1 MQEEGQQGRLRPW
14 RRPAAPAADPQ
25 PHPQR
30 PVVLLLTM
38 GSLQRPMQWLFY
50 RRRGL
55 ARTGLARISPAASL
69 HCVHPHAILHAI
81 LAAVPA
87 AVPTAAC
94 AIMGPSRSGCSVAA
108 DVAAGNFSKGDGLWC
123 LHPYALLGWYA
134 SLSLTCF
141 ACFYFTR
148 QWFTYSGHVSRSIH
162 PSHQSIKFR
171 P

>member
-1 MQEEGQQGRLRPW
+1 MLVQEEGQLRHW
-14 RRPAAPAADPQ
+14 WRPAAPAADPR

-38 GSLQRPMQWLFY
+38 GSLQQPMPWLFY
-50 RRRGL
+50 MQRGL
-55 ARTGLARISPAASL
+55 ARPGLARISTAASL
-69 HCVHPHAILHAI
+69 HCVHLHAILHAI
-81 LAAVPA
+81 TVAVPT

-108 DVAAGNFSKGDGLWC
+108 DAAAGNFSKGDGLWC

-141 ACFYFTR
+141 ACFYFGR
-148 QWFTYSGHVSRSIH
+148 QWFTYSRNI
-162 PSHQSIKFR
+162 
-171 P
+171 